1 MILTIGGT
9 LFTTL
14 TNRLLLLL
22 AAEREQRDSAAR
34 MAGAERVEAA
44 ERRFELHAATLSA
57 QMIQLSNAVQ
67 RLATAPPRAARPIP
81 LDSSPTAWARP

>member
-44 ERRFELHAATLSA
+44 ERRFEHHAATLSA
-57 QMIQLSNAVQ
+57 QMIQLSNAV
-67 RLATAPPRAARPIP
+67 
-81 LDSSPTAWARP
+81 